1 MKYRFFSEEELQCK
15 CCNKNGMQDN
25 FMKKVEALRLAC
37 GFPFTVTS
45 AYRCSKHN
53 ASVSATGVN
62 GPHTTGRSIDI
73 GVRGE
78 QAMKLVQ
85 KAVELGFTGIGVSQK
100 GTGRF
105 IHLDDLTDGYPRPN
119 IWSY

>member
-1 MKYRFFSEEELQCK
+1 MKYRYFNEDELK
-15 CCNKNGMQDN
+15 CNCCGKNGMQDN
-25 FMKKVEALRLAC
+25 FMKKVEALRMAC

-53 ASVSATGVN
+53 ASVSSTGVN

-105 IHLDDLTDGYPRPN
+105 IHLDDLTEGYPRPN